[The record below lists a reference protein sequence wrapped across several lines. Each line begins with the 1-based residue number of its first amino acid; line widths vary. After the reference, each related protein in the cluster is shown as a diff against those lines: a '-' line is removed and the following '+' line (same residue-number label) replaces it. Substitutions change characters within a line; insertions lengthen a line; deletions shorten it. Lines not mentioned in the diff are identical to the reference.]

1 MKQNQ
6 VFRPKGNL
14 GWAGVAFVLN
24 ALFLTQALAYPSEGS
39 ILLLDLTA
47 SATVAFVV
55 YIFWVRPK
63 LILKETSLVVV
74 NPIRRTEINYHDIT
88 SLDTKWALLV
98 HHSNTKTRVWV
109 APANGRQR
117 WVSDSVQRWTVGK
130 FLQKEKTDSEFT
142 SISQS
147 TSSDSGLAYQLI
159 SERIKGLH

>member
-14 GWAGVAFVLN
+14 GWAGVAFFLN
-24 ALFLTQALAYPSEGS
+24 TLFLVQALLYPSEGS

-55 YIFWVRPK
+55 YIFWIRPK
-63 LILKETSLVVV
+63 LVLKETSMVVV
-74 NPIRRTEINYHDIT
+74 NPIKKVEINYSDIT
-88 SLDTKWALLV
+88 SLETKWALLV
-98 HHSNTKTRVWV
+98 HHSDTKTRVWV

-117 WVSDSVQRWTVGK
+117 WVSDSVQRWSVGK
-130 FLQKEKTDSEFT
+130 FLQKEKTDSDFT

-159 SERIKGLH
+159 SERIKGIH

>member
-14 GWAGVAFVLN
+14 GWASVAAVLN
-24 ALFLTQALAYPSEGS
+24 TLFLVQALAYPSEGS

-47 SATVAFVV
+47 SASVALVI

-63 LILKETSLVVV
+63 LI
-74 NPIRRTEINYHDIT
+74 N
-88 SLDTKWALLV
+88 
-98 HHSNTKTRVWV
+98 HSNIKTRVWV

-117 WVSDSVQRWTVGK
+117 WVSDNVQRWTVGK
-130 FLQKEKTDSEFT
+130 YLQKEKADSEFT
-142 SISQS
+142 TSSQS
-147 TSSDSGLAYQLI
+147 VASDSGLAYQLI